1 MKHPGCST
9 EGMID
14 YIKTIP
20 RKKPDTI
27 LLNMRKDDFTK
38 GTKTI
43 KNIGKRVEVIRE
55 LDNCE
60 NIRNTQISFSS
71 IMHRSDKHFSK
82 EISELNVKVKKY
94 CLSRGFIY
102 VDNDNINES
111 CLNNSK
117 LHLNQRGTNLLSKNN
132 EM

>member
-55 LDNCE
+55 PDNCE

-71 IMHRSDKHFSK
+71 IMHRSD
-82 EISELNVKVKKY
+82 
-94 CLSRGFIY
+94 
-102 VDNDNINES
+102 
-111 CLNNSK
+111 
-117 LHLNQRGTNLLSKNN
+117 
-132 EM
+132 